1 MNIEP
6 LTSEFESAWDDYVL
20 KHTEGALFHRI
31 GWRNLVQRVYRHR
44 PEYWMAI
51 EDGEIVGV
59 LPLFHVKTWLGGY
72 KLVSIPGG
80 VVGGILAENDRYFT
94 ALLELARRRA
104 QETGCKY
111 LEMRHQKAVDI
122 SWPVQKRHVNVVIP
136 LREEEAHFKA
146 LRGDIR
152 RCLRRAFEQDFE
164 IELES
169 DDIQAFFDLYAL
181 GQRNFGTPVEGR
193 AWITGVY
200 NAFPEAHR
208 ISLIKKNGQV
218 VLAKL
223 MRIYKNE
230 VSPVLSYGLPAFR
243 TQYPEHLLCW
253 EWMKHGHKLGLEYFN
268 FGRSLEGSGPY
279 KFKLGWDGQP
289 QPLHYYYYLREG
301 VELPD
306 FTQTGT
312 RRQKV
317 ARLWKKLPLPL
328 ANWLGPKVRRSFP

>member
-1 MNIEP
+1 MKIEL
-6 LTSEFESAWDDYVL
+6 LTPELEATWENYVGD
-20 KHTEGALFHRI
+20 HAEGTLFHRLP
-31 GWRNLVQRVYRHR
+31 WRDLVRRVYRHK
-44 PEYWMAI
+44 PEYWVATEGTKIMGAF
-51 EDGEIVGV
+51 
-59 LPLFHVKTWLGGY
+59 PLFHVKTWLGGY

-80 VVGGILAENDRYFT
+80 VAGGILADDESIFQ
-94 ALLELARRRA
+94 ALITHARKRA
-104 QETGCKY
+104 DQTGCKY
-111 LEMRHQKAVDI
+111 LELRHQMPKSID
-122 SWPVQKRHVNVVIP
+122 WPVQNRHVNVVIP

-152 RCLRRAFEQDFE
+152 RCLRRAFEQNFE

-169 DDIQAFFDLYAL
+169 NDIAAFFDLYAL

-193 AWITGVY
+193 AWIEGVY
-200 NAFPEAHR
+200 HAFPEAHR
-208 ISLIKKNGQV
+208 ISLIKKDGAV

-230 VSPVLSYGLPAFR
+230 VSPVLSYGLPEYRA
-243 TQYPEHLLCW
+243 QYPEHLLCW

-289 QPLHYYYYLREG
+289 QPLHYYYYLG
-301 VELPD
+301 AGQTVPD
-306 FTQTGT
+306 FTQTGS

-317 ARLWKKLPLPL
+317 ARIWKKLPLPV
-328 ANWLGPKVRRSFP
+328 ANWLGPRIRRSFP